1 MQDLPTIAL
10 VGRPNVG
17 KSSLFNRLVK
27 KRHAVISDVPGT
39 TRDRLERPINVLG
52 KAALLVDMAGI
63 EPALKEKNEISA
75 GMQAQVEKA
84 LASAAVVLWVV
95 DAQTGVTTQDELVAE
110 LLRRLHKPVIVV
122 ANKTDNP
129 DMQAMQYEFARFGF
143 EMVPVS
149 AIHGSGITELI
160 QKIAPVLPERTEP
173 KQLQEEESR
182 ELNLAILGRP
192 NVGKSTLLNALTQDN
207 RAVVSPIAGTTRD
220 AVDTVLPAERIFGRT
235 FTRWQTV
242 RIIDTAGI
250 RRRGKIEK
258 GKQGIEGFSVIRSL
272 ETLDAAHLALFLID
286 GDEKLVHQ
294 DLQVVQKI
302 IDAGRPLVIVV
313 NKWDAVLA
321 KTGIIPGTAEDD
333 EAQVSFLERLRRQAS
348 FLYWAPVVFVSAKEG
363 INLENLGKVLNNCF
377 IAWSITPDNE
387 ELKAV
392 SKHVR
397 TLPRMGSVLGITL
410 EHSQPPTFHIH
421 TQGKELLH
429 FSLRRQIEGIL
440 REYFEIGPTPIK
452 LWVARTPGSTIP
464 EKK

>member
-1 MQDLPTIAL
+1 MTELPTIAL

-17 KSSLFNRLVK
+17 KSSLFNRLIK
-27 KRHAVISDVPGT
+27 KRHAVISDIPGT
-39 TRDRLERPINVLG
+39 TRDRLERTLNVFG
-52 KAALLVDMAGI
+52 KEALLVDMAGI

-75 GMQAQVEKA
+75 GMQLQVEKA
-84 LASAAVVLWVV
+84 LDAASVILWVV
-95 DAQTGVTTQDELVAE
+95 DAQVGVTAQDELVAE
-110 LLRRLHKPVIVV
+110 LLRRLHKPVVVV
-122 ANKTDNP
+122 ANKTDNAVI
-129 DMQAMQYEFARFGF
+129 QTLQYEFARFGF
-143 EMVPVS
+143 DIVPMS
-149 AIHGSGITELI
+149 AIHGSGVTELL
-160 QKIAPVLPERTEP
+160 QALNPLLPDPVEAPEPEED
-173 KQLQEEESR
+173 R
-182 ELNLAILGRP
+182 ELRLAILGRP

-220 AVDTVLPAERIFGRT
+220 AVDTVLPADSLFSRV

-258 GKQGIEGFSVIRSL
+258 GKQGIEGFSIIRTL
-272 ETLDAAHLALFLID
+272 ETLDAAHIALFLID

-302 IDAGRPLVIVV
+302 TDAGRPLVLVV
-313 NKWDAVLA
+313 NKWDAVLDKKGLIA
-321 KTGIIPGTAEDD
+321 GTAEDD
-333 EAQVSFLERLRRQAS
+333 ALQTAFLERLRHQAS
-348 FLYWAPVVFVSAKEG
+348 FLYWAPVVFISAQEG
-363 INLENLGKVLNNCF
+363 INLENLGKVINNCF
-377 IAWSITPDNE
+377 IAWSIVPEKEDLE
-387 ELKAV
+387 AV

-440 REYFEIGPTPIK
+440 REYFDIGPTPIK
-452 LWVARTPGSTIP
+452 LWVARTAGATIP
-464 EKK
+464 EKN